1 MFIRAVGRL
10 LEGRR
15 QNAVVATSTFLEVLV
30 EFRVHHS
37 AIHLKEVLSM
47 KTRSLF
53 LSASLTAFILVVIA
67 GVVRVGADAFRMRSS
82 NSVPP
87 VGQASQ
93 VAVALPATGAPTET
107 TAPTAT
113 TSPYISP
120 EEAVALA
127 AARLG
132 STELYSVETTKFGG
146 MDVYKVTFSS
156 GNIVMV
162 SPEGH
167 ILYVTSLTKVVQ

>member
-1 MFIRAVGRL
+1 
-10 LEGRR
+10 
-15 QNAVVATSTFLEVLV
+15 
-30 EFRVHHS
+30 
-37 AIHLKEVLSM
+37 M
-47 KTRSLF
+47 KKKSLF
-53 LSASLTAFILVVIA
+53 LSASLTAFLLVLIA
-67 GVVRVGADAFRMRSS
+67 GVVKVGADTYNRLTS

-87 VGQASQ
+87 VSQAVQ
-93 VAVALPATGAPTET
+93 ATQADVVLPATVAPTET
-107 TAPTAT
+107 AAPTAT

-132 STELYSVETTKFGG
+132 STDLYSVETTKFGG

-156 GNIVMV
+156 GYLVYV

-167 ILYVTSLTKVVQ
+167 IMYVSSLTQVVQQSSGQQGSSSNSNSSGGGQSSGGTGSHGGDDGGGGGSGGDD

>member
-1 MFIRAVGRL
+1 
-10 LEGRR
+10 
-15 QNAVVATSTFLEVLV
+15 
-30 EFRVHHS
+30 
-37 AIHLKEVLSM
+37 M
-47 KTRSLF
+47 KKRSLF
-53 LSASLTAFILVVIA
+53 LSAALTAFILVVIA
-67 GVVRVGADAFRMRSS
+67 GVVKVGADTYNRLTS
-82 NSVPP
+82 NSVSPVSQPIQATQADVVLPP
-87 VGQASQ
+87 TA
-93 VAVALPATGAPTET
+93 APTQT

-132 STELYSVETTKFGG
+132 STDLYSVETTKFGG

-156 GNIVMV
+156 GYLVYV

-167 ILYVTSLTKVVQ
+167 IMYVSSLTQVVQQSSGQQGSSSGNKSSGGNQSSGGSGGHSDDGGGGGSGGDD